1 MHLFAVAEAVYFEIV
16 HLLPDLSIVGLE
28 QELGRLVKAFSLFV
42 CKALGRGKGVPI
54 AFSFSLDFLNSFLKV
69 RVFRRR

>member
-28 QELGRLVKAFSLFV
+28 QELGRLVKAPFLSV
-42 CKALGRGKGVPI
+42 RMQSAGRG
-54 AFSFSLDFLNSFLKV
+54 
-69 RVFRRR
+69 